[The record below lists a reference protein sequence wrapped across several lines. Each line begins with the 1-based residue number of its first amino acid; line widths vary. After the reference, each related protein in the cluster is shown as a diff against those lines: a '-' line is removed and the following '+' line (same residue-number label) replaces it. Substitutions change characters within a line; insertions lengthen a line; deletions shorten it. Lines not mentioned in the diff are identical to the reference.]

1 LNSGFDGALLI
12 PIPVLTEIRSG
23 QRGPDALIDR
33 LIKAIG
39 AVDDVY
45 APLTAAAATRAGVLR
60 TKALRLSRRDIS
72 TTDAQVVA
80 MAEERSYVCAVT
92 IITSDP
98 DDINLLVGLTRRTN
112 IAVDVPG

>member
-1 LNSGFDGALLI
+1 
-12 PIPVLTEIRSG
+12 
-23 QRGPDALIDR
+23 
-33 LIKAIG
+33 
-39 AVDDVY
+39 
-45 APLTAAAATRAGVLR
+45 
-60 TKALRLSRRDIS
+60 
-72 TTDAQVVA
+72 